1 MKRRPLLLVVA
12 SLLAASPF
20 PAAAWGPH
28 SEITRAAIDVLP
40 DSDRLEA
47 RLGAAELERY
57 AWLPDFHQTVLPEYT
72 PSDYLVFPGFP
83 QEVSHLTPDVQKTYR
98 PYFRRCVQALRMESR
113 ANADRWVGALIHF
126 VEDSGSPPHAFP
138 TGGPLHARME
148 NWLDGAQVSI
158 VGYRPRRL
166 ARDPESAAL
175 ALEKAMERRIAE
187 ARKVGEFVRP
197 LCEKGDRAT
206 AEPQILK
213 AANWSAEATADLLHT
228 LLSLTRERDES
239 GAGRLEILTQATGN
253 PTRPQAPMLLR
264 VLGTEWDTHS
274 DPLSEQTGD
283 YYRGRLWLRN
293 VPPGDYEIE
302 VSRPGLAPKRANIT
316 IRAGR
321 TERLHLDWV
330 TFPAN

>member
-1 MKRRPLLLVVA
+1 MKRRPPLLFVA
-12 SLLAASPF
+12 LLLAAGPL
-20 PAAAWGPH
+20 PVAAWGPH
-28 SEITRAAIDVLP
+28 SEITRAAIDALP
-40 DSDRLEA
+40 EGDRLEA

-83 QEVSHLTPDVQKTYR
+83 LEVSHLTPDVQRTYR

-113 ANADRWVGALIHF
+113 TNADRWVGALIHF

-158 VGYRPRRL
+158 AGYRPRRL
-166 ARDPESAAL
+166 ARDPEAGGP

-187 ARKVGEFVRP
+187 ARKVGELVRP
-197 LCEKGDRAT
+197 LCEKGDRAA

-228 LLSLTRERDES
+228 LLSLTHERDEP
-239 GAGRLEILTQATGN
+239 ATGRLEVLTQATGN
-253 PTRPQAPMLLR
+253 PMRPQAPMRMRL
-264 VLGTEWDTHS
+264 LGTEWETFS

-283 YYRGRLWLRN
+283 HYRGRLWLRN
-293 VPPGDYEIE
+293 LPPGEYEIE
-302 VSRPGLAPKRANIT
+302 VCRPGLEPKRAKVA

-330 TFPAN
+330 TFPVN